1 MKARLLRLLDVEP
14 DEVERVFVLF
24 LMGFCMG
31 IFIATI
37 NVASQSLFLEYFDE
51 ETELPVAFVVSGV
64 FGLLATLVY
73 NFLQNRI
80 PFPALAG
87 LSLLTVAGITA
98 FIEFGE
104 SVFSDPTQ
112 MYAFSFTQILPLT
125 FIVYLIFWGS
135 FGRLFRLRQARRLV
149 GLVDIG
155 ALMATCVAF
164 FSVPVLLN
172 VFGSTQSLYGLAL
185 ASIVLFIGLFVYLT
199 IKHLSSA
206 KTFAEEK
213 AEFKKLS
220 LKEFLGNRYII
231 YMSLFIVFSM
241 MASDFVDYSF
251 YNVTTIQFNTD
262 SLASFIAMFEGT
274 VVIFCF
280 LFQVFATDRIHAMY
294 GMRVSLLVTPVLIG
308 LFTACALGIG
318 FLFGYSPQDNFFVF
332 FFMMVAISKLFINS
346 LKEGLDNPTFKLY
359 LLPLESNIRI
369 DVQTKIEGIVTAVAS
384 ILAGVMIILIT
395 RVDIFNLIHITL
407 FTLPLIGLW
416 FLVVNKMHFNYR
428 RTLQNALE
436 RNKRSATVPASA
448 QYTVNA
454 ILENQVASTVE
465 DKVIYGLRLMEKL
478 EPALF
483 ETAIMR
489 IAADDHP
496 RLRQFAEERIKALGI
511 EPDDSGSP
519 MRSLAR
525 MAADET
531 EDSDVLAIS
540 VDKLMKLSKSHRHD
554 DRILAARLLRKQ
566 SDQRTLFVLLEL
578 LRDPDSRVRFE
589 ALKTARK
596 VQRPETWPVL
606 IEMLG
611 SPLFGHH
618 AAAALKA
625 AGPKALQ
632 TLESAFHKS
641 GQSDTVM
648 LRIVQIMG
656 GIRGHEALHLLWKK
670 ADYPDKRIVR
680 QILYALRYINYRAEG
695 REATMVMDLVEMEI
709 SKAIWNLAAL
719 QELPKTKEMHFLREA
734 LQEEIA
740 QNHDQITMLL
750 SILYDP
756 ESVELVRQNINSGD
770 HDSIAFALE
779 LLDLFIDQELK
790 PKLLPLLDDKP
801 TEEKLRVLRYHF
813 PRDQYT
819 PIQVINFIL
828 NRDYNLVNRWTK
840 VCAVHAAAYMDEFRV
855 SRGLVAQIFNRDR
868 LLQETAAWV
877 VYHKDRYGFHDIM
890 ERLPQRDRRFVD
902 SAIRNNQLLNG
913 LDDGFFL
920 QIEMVMFIKQLPA
933 FAGIHGS
940 HLADLADKITP
951 VELQAGERLTLPLHD
966 EHKAIFIVAHGEVKV
981 LSDDRILDV
990 LTKGDVLG
998 ELFSPPDMLEGEVLE
1013 ARERTVLF
1021 RITLLDLYFVMAN
1034 NHELVQG
1041 LLRNL
1046 TDIKQSVS
1054 LQH

>member
-24 LMGFCMG
+24 VMGFCMG
-31 IFIATI
+31 MFIAAI
-37 NVASQSLFLEYFDE
+37 NVASQSLFLEHFDE

-73 NFLQNRI
+73 TFLQNRI

-112 MYAFSFTQILPLT
+112 MYAFGFTQILPLT
-125 FIVYLIFWGS
+125 FIVYLVFWGS
-135 FGRLFRLRQARRLV
+135 FGRLFKLRQARRLV

-155 ALMATCVAF
+155 ALMATFVAF
-164 FSVPVLLN
+164 FSVPVLISI
-172 VFGSTQSLYGLAL
+172 FGSTQSLYGLAL
-185 ASIVLFIGLFVYLT
+185 VSILIFIGLFGYLT
-199 IKHLSSA
+199 LRHLSHA
-206 KTFAEEK
+206 KTLAEEK
-213 AEFKKLS
+213 AQFRKLS
-220 LKEFLGNRYII
+220 VKEFLGNRYIV
-231 YMSLFIVFSM
+231 YMSLFIIFSM

-251 YNVTTIQFNTD
+251 YNVTTMQFDTD
-262 SLASFIAMFEGT
+262 SLASFIAYFEGT
-274 VVIFCF
+274 IVIFGF

-318 FLFGYSPQDNFFVF
+318 FLFGYSPQDNFFVL
-332 FFMMVAISKLFINS
+332 FFMMVAVSKLFINS

-369 DVQTKIEGIVTAVAS
+369 DVQTKIEGIVTAIAS
-384 ILAGVMIILIT
+384 IVAGLMIILIT
-395 RVDIFNLIHITL
+395 RIEIFNLIHITL
-407 FTLPLIGLW
+407 FTLPLIALW

-436 RNKRSATVPASA
+436 RNKNSGATAIAEYS
-448 QYTVNA
+448 VNA
-454 ILENQVASTVE
+454 VLQKQLSSEVE
-465 DKVIYGLRLMEKL
+465 EKVIYGLRLMEKL
-478 EPALF
+478 DPALF
-483 ETAIMR
+483 ETAILR
-489 IAADDHP
+489 IASDDHP
-496 RLRQFAEERIKALGI
+496 RLRKFAEERIEALGI
-511 EPDDSGSP
+511 AHDDGNQSV
-519 MRSLAR
+519 RSLAR
-525 MAADET
+525 LAASET

-540 VDKLMKLSKSHRHD
+540 TDKLMKLSKSHRQD
-554 DRILAARLLRKQ
+554 DRTLAAKLLVKHT
-566 SDQRTLFVLLEL
+566 DQRTLFMLLEL

-596 VQRPETWPVL
+596 VQRPETWSLL

-611 SPLFGHH
+611 SPLYGHH
-618 AAAALKA
+618 AAAALRA
-625 AGPKALQ
+625 AGPRALNA
-632 TLESAFHKS
+632 LEAAFHKS
-641 GQSDTVM
+641 GQSETVM

-670 ADYPDKRIVR
+670 ADYPDKKIVR
-680 QILYALRYINYRAEG
+680 QILYALRYVNHRPEG
-695 REATMVMDLVEMEI
+695 REATMVMELVEMEI

-719 QELPKTKEMHFLREA
+719 QELPRTPEMQFLREA
-734 LQEEIA
+734 LEEEVT
-740 QNHDQITMLL
+740 QNHEQIFMLL

-756 ESVELVRQNINSGD
+756 ESVELVRQNISSGD
-770 HDSIAFALE
+770 HESIAFALE

-801 TEEKLRVLRYHF
+801 VEEKLRLLQYHF
-813 PRDQYT
+813 PREHYT
-819 PIQVINFIL
+819 PIQVINYLL

-840 VCAVHAAAYMDEFRV
+840 VCAVHAAAYMNDFRV
-855 SRGLVAQIFNRDR
+855 SRGLVAQVFNDDR

-877 VYHKDRYGFHDIM
+877 VYQKDRLAFSNIT
-890 ERLPQRDRRFVD
+890 ERLPLRDRRFVD
-902 SAIRNNQLLNG
+902 TAIKNNQLLDG

-920 QIEMVMFIKQLPA
+920 QIEMVMLIRQLPV
-933 FAGIHGS
+933 FRDIHGV
-940 HLADLADKITP
+940 HLAELADKITA
-951 VELQAGERLTLPLHD
+951 VELAAGERLTLPVHD
-966 EHKAIFIVAHGEVKV
+966 EQKAIFIVAHGEVKV
-981 LSDDRILDV
+981 IDNERVLDV
-990 LTKGDVLG
+990 MERGAIYG
-998 ELFSPPDMLEGEVLE
+998 ELFTPPALLKAEALV
-1013 ARERTVLF
+1013 ARERTILF
-1021 RITLLDLYFVMAN
+1021 RVTLLDLYFVMAN

-1041 LLRNL
+1041 LVRNL
-1046 TDIKQSVS
+1046 TTHDKTLT